1 MSNLAHLLAA
11 YRNHPAV
18 KNIIHALENQSPAPV
33 QGSGACRIQLKGLAG
48 AQESF
53 VVAATANS
61 QKPATGRFHLFI
73 ANTKEEAAYRF
84 NDLEGLLAGQ
94 AVYFFPDSFKRPAY
108 FDDLNPSHMLQRSEV
123 INKITTPAGHPAE
136 GKENVSSGAVIATYP
151 EALFE
156 KVVKPELLAQSRI
169 EVQKGEKL
177 DVDWVIE
184 ILVEYGFLRTD
195 FVYEPGQFS
204 VRGGIIDLYSFGNDL
219 PYRIELFDDEV
230 ETIRVFDPLTQL
242 SQRNLNSVNIVP
254 NLNTRFR
261 QDQKVSLLQIL
272 PENTVIWVK
281 DFQFLLDRLQY
292 CFDRAEQFAS
302 KLTALD
308 SSELREI
315 FRDRAFLFPGDVAED
330 MAERAIIYLEGRA

>member
-1 MSNLAHLLAA
+1 MSNLAHLLSA

-18 KNIIHALENQSPAPV
+18 KTITQTLANQASAQSSAL
-33 QGSGACRIQLKGLAG
+33 CRIQLKGLSG

-53 VVAATANS
+53 VVAATML
-61 QKPATGRFHLFI
+61 QPAATAFHLFV
-73 ANTKEEAAYRF
+73 ANSKEEAAYRF
-84 NDLEGLLAGQ
+84 NDLEGLLSGRP
-94 AVYFFPDSFKRPAY
+94 VYFFPDSFKRPAY
-108 FDDLNPSHMLQRSEV
+108 FDDLNPTHVLQRSEV
-123 INKITTPAGHPAE
+123 INKITTPAVPGEPE
-136 GKENVSSGAVIATYP
+136 GTVIVTYP

-156 KVVKPELLAQSRI
+156 KVVRPEVLAQSRI

-177 DVDWVIE
+177 DVDWMIE
-184 ILVEYGFLRTD
+184 VLVEYGFTRTD

-204 VRGGIIDLYSFGNDL
+204 VRGGIIDLYSYGNDL

-242 SQRNLNSVNIVP
+242 SQRNLSSVSIVP

-261 QDQKVSLLQIL
+261 QDQKVSLFRIL
-272 PENTVIWVK
+272 PQNTVIWVK

-292 CFDRAEQFAS
+292 CFERAEQFAS

-308 SSELREI
+308 SAELREV
-315 FRDRAFLFPGDVAED
+315 FRDRAFLFPGDVVD
-330 MAERAIIYLEGRA
+330 DIAERAMIFMDGRH

>member
-18 KNIIHALENQSPAPV
+18 KNITQVLENQTSA
-33 QGSGACRIQLKGLAG
+33 ARIQLRGLSG

-53 VVAATANS
+53 VLAATALHPPPS
-61 QKPATGRFHLFI
+61 TYHLFI
-73 ANTKEEAAYRF
+73 ANSKEEAAYRF

-94 AVYFFPDSFKRPAY
+94 AVHFFPDSFKRPAY
-108 FDDLNPSHMLQRSEV
+108 FDDLNPSHILQRSEA
-123 INKITTPAGHPAE
+123 INKITAPHDPSPGGA
-136 GKENVSSGAVIATYP
+136 KGAVFVTYP

-156 KVVKPELLAQSRI
+156 KVVKPEVLAQNRI

-204 VRGGIIDLYSFGNDL
+204 VRGGIVDLYSFGNDL

-242 SQRNLNSVNIVP
+242 SQRNLNSISIVP

-261 QDQKVSLLQIL
+261 QDQKVSLFQIL
-272 PENTVIWVK
+272 PANTVIWVK

-308 SSELREI
+308 AAELREI
-315 FRDRAFLFPGDVAED
+315 FRDRAFLFPGDVVED
-330 MAERAIIYLEGRA
+330 IAERAIIYLEGRS